1 MNDCPF
7 TEEEVLLIN
16 RIVLSCFTLNIHP
29 KRCRMLVCILLD
41 IQIYTE
47 KYSYLSDNDA
57 FKANLV
63 SYVKAEKDNVIF
75 NIRSGKYGN

>member
-16 RIVLSCFTLNIHP
+16 RIVLSCIVLNIHP
-29 KRCRMLVCILLD
+29 NRCRKLICISLD
-41 IQIYTE
+41 IQIPSE
-47 KYSYLSDNDA
+47 KYSYLSDNNA
-57 FKANLV
+57 FKANLI
-63 SYVKAEKDNVIF
+63 SYAKAEKANVIF

>member
-16 RIVLSCFTLNIHP
+16 RIVLSCLILNIHP
-29 KRCRMLVCILLD
+29 KRCRMLICILLD
-41 IQIYTE
+41 IQIHTE

-63 SYVKAEKDNVIF
+63 SYAKAEKANVIF

>member
-16 RIVLSCFTLNIHP
+16 RIVLSCIVLNIHP
-29 KRCRMLVCILLD
+29 NRCRKLICISLD
-41 IQIYTE
+41 IQIP
-47 KYSYLSDNDA
+47 
-57 FKANLV
+57 
-63 SYVKAEKDNVIF
+63 KAEKANIIF